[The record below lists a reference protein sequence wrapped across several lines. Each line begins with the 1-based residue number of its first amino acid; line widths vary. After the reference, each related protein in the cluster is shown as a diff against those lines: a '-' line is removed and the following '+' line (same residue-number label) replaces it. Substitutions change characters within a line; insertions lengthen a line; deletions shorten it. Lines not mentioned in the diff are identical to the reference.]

1 MNNPISQIERT
12 KDAYAGNMQGLQ
24 KRANV
29 SKELIDL
36 LAMQDLQ
43 ADLQAAKRN
52 QMMQMQGNPATV
64 KDQLQQGLMAEY
76 RQKTARDMGMMPSE
90 GQAIARAQQ
99 AMPQGM
105 PQQQMAQRQQMPQ
118 GIPSQMGPVKLANGG
133 IVAFYKGSENQGP
146 VKVPEGLGSDELAD
160 FLLGTVQGKGLTA
173 MEQAKEFKR
182 LMAEQGF
189 DPLGRPIIEEEPVST
204 GTTRKRARAA
214 EKPEQGGLASIA
226 SATAPTR
233 GTTVTRPAGLT
244 NEQYAEQQRRN
255 REGIIGAANQ
265 RKKEEYESS
274 LQGQLDAV
282 KSSGIMSGVTP
293 YKLGQE
299 QRTQAE
305 EELALDPDKRGLAAV
320 ERIRELSKMK
330 DNEKL
335 LKDMQARVQATYDET
350 APSRMEEFSELLG
363 AISRGGVGAAGRRG
377 AEQRKE
383 ARDRRKQLDQDIM
396 GIQATTIELNR
407 NFGADAARAYA
418 EAEANV
424 IAQNQNARTFLQNAE
439 QAEVASVMDKARL
452 TMEEQRNVRQLFSE
466 QERNRLLAEQI
477 TAGNARAL
485 GGDIATALAKLVTA
499 RAEIAE
505 SVRLSQRYAELD
517 SLDAIDDAREI
528 ELLKGQLASEVAAL
542 AADIDD
548 MADDLRTRQ
557 RALDAAQQ
565 AQTERLTPSE
575 QVALSGE
582 SQAAIARAGG

>member
-36 LAMQDLQ
+36 LAMQQLKKDL
-43 ADLQAAKRN
+43 DAAKRN
-52 QMMQMQGNPATV
+52 QMMQMQGNPATI

-133 IVAFYKGSENQGP
+133 IVAFYGGSKDQGP

-160 FLLGTVQGKGLTA
+160 FLRGTIQGKGLTA

-189 DPLGRPIIEEEPVST
+189 DPLGRPIIEEEPVSI
-204 GTTRKRARAA
+204 GTIRRRARAA

-226 SATAPTR
+226 SAPTR
-233 GTTVTRPAGLT
+233 GTTVTRPAELT

-305 EELALDPDKRGLAAV
+305 AELALDPDKRGLAAI
-320 ERIRELSKMK
+320 ERIRELSKME

-377 AEQRKE
+377 AEQVKE
-383 ARDRRKQLDQDIM
+383 ARDRRRQLDQDIM

-439 QAEVASVMDKARL
+439 QAEVSSVMEKARL
-452 TMEEQRNVRQLFSE
+452 TMEEQRNVQQVYSE
-466 QERNRLLAEQI
+466 QERNRLLEEQI
-477 TAGNARAL
+477 TAGNARTIYTGIL
-485 GGDIATALAKLVTA
+485 GSLNDFSKL
-499 RAEIAE
+499 RSEIAE
-505 SVRLSQRYAELD
+505 SVRLSPRYAELD

-528 ELLKGQLASEVAAL
+528 ELLEGQLASEVAAL
-542 AADIDD
+542 AADID
-548 MADDLRTRQ
+548 ADVRKLRV
-557 RALDAAQQ
+557 
-565 AQTERLTPSE
+565 RLLEANNVLMPSQDSE
-575 QVALSGE
+575 QVTLSGE

>member
-1 MNNPISQIERT
+1 VNNPISQIERT
-12 KDAYAGNMQGLQ
+12 KDAYAGNIQGLQ

-43 ADLQAAKRN
+43 ADLQAARRN
-52 QMMQMQGNPATV
+52 QIMQMQGNPATV

-105 PQQQMAQRQQMPQ
+105 PQQQMAQ
-118 GIPSQMGPVKLANGG
+118 GIPSQMGPVKLAGGG
-133 IVAFYKGSENQGP
+133 IVAFNEGSKDQGP

-160 FLLGTVQGKGLTA
+160 FLRGIVQGKGLTA

-189 DPLGRPIIEEEPVST
+189 DPLGRPIIEEEKPVST
-204 GTTRKRARAA
+204 GTTRRRARAPIPT
-214 EKPEQGGLASIA
+214 EEPEQGGLASIA
-226 SATAPTR
+226 SAPTR

-305 EELALDPDKRGLAAV
+305 AELALDPDKRGLAAI
-320 ERIRELSKMK
+320 ERIRELSKME

-377 AEQRKE
+377 AEQIKE
-383 ARDRRKQLDQDIM
+383 ARDRRRQLDQDIM

-439 QAEVASVMDKARL
+439 QAEVSSVMEKARL
-452 TMEEQRNVRQLFSE
+452 TMEEQRNVQQVYSE
-466 QERNRLLAEQI
+466 QERNRLLEEQI
-477 TAGNARAL
+477 TAGNARTIYTGIL
-485 GGDIATALAKLVTA
+485 GSLNDFSKL
-499 RAEIAE
+499 RSEIEE
-505 SVRLSQRYAELD
+505 SVRLTERYAKLQTLD
-517 SLDAIDDAREI
+517 PIDDAREI

-542 AADIDD
+542 TADID
-548 MADDLRTRQ
+548 ADVRKLRV
-557 RALDAAQQ
+557 
-565 AQTERLTPSE
+565 RLLEANNVLMPSQDSE
-575 QVALSGE
+575 QVTLSGE